1 MTKDMYRIDFDS
13 DAILIDNFD
22 SVLKCWR
29 IMRPNHISVTKQ
41 NLEDEHI
48 EKLSTL
54 FMDHL

>member
-29 IMRPNHISVTKQ
+29 IMRPNHISVTNQ

>member
-1 MTKDMYRIDFDS
+1 MYRIDFDS

-29 IMRPNHISVTKQ
+29 IMRPNHISVTNQ